1 MDFLPKSGARL
12 YFRKRLRTDLA
23 AVCLDADM
31 IRLLLAI
38 DERKSLYQIAAEVD
52 MDAATFKQNLKK
64 LLEQGLIETIQ
75 KAAAMVD
82 RRFLPSLRMNL
93 ARFIGPMADIVVE
106 ETLAELRLD
115 AAALPVDQAAEIIN
129 RVALEIPD
137 DDSRIGFKKSM
148 LAILNQVKP

>member
-1 MDFLPKSGARL
+1 
-12 YFRKRLRTDLA
+12 
-23 AVCLDADM
+23 
-31 IRLLLAI
+31 
-38 DERKSLYQIAAEVD
+38 
-52 MDAATFKQNLKK
+52 
-64 LLEQGLIETIQ
+64 
-75 KAAAMVD
+75 
-82 RRFLPSLRMNL
+82 MNL

-148 LAILNQVKP
+148 VAILNQVKP